1 MNIQDDQAALESVK
15 DKSRAVYMK
24 TWREFRDF
32 FDNNISSEFDERM
45 PTESEFL
52 AFFRDLRVNKKRA
65 SSSMWTVFSMIN
77 STCKAKYGLNLQTF
91 PRITTL
97 LKSYDIDIKK
107 KALTFTSEDIEQF
120 INNSALVGP
129 YWMVRKVTVIFA
141 FFGGLRHTEA
151 MDLELEKFSTSPEG
165 VYVVHRRAKQR
176 SDKQS
181 SRFLIPRGSGSTDYA
196 ALVESYLSQIK
207 DDLGKYTGNS
217 FVYHREIK
225 SIRGFSLL
233 FSCEIEICSPFKKL

>member
-1 MNIQDDQAALESVK
+1 MNIQNDEAALESVK
-15 DKSRAVYMK
+15 YKSRAVYAK
-24 TWREFRDF
+24 TWCEFREF
-32 FDNNISSEFDERM
+32 FDISSEFDERM

-97 LKSYDIDIKK
+97 LKSYDCDIKK

-129 YWMVRKVTVIFA
+129 YWMVRKVTVIVA

-151 MDLELEKFSTSPEG
+151 MDLELEKFTTSPEG

-196 ALVESYLSQIK
+196 AIVEMYLSQIK
-207 DDLGKYTGNS
+207 DDLGKYSGKS
-217 FVYHREIK
+217 FVYHRENK

-233 FSCEIEICSPFKKL
+233 FCCEIEICSPFKKI